1 VSPWAA
7 LGIVL
12 AALAWHGGYGWAFYK
27 LGAADGNLRATVAET
42 ALAAVEKDS
51 KEKVEA
57 AELRNRELENQT
69 TLVIE
74 AVRAD
79 AARDLARADARVR
92 RSTRR
97 LLDSATCLREPSGLN
112 PGAEAAAAPGRT
124 DGKAPAAGLVP
135 RSRAE
140 DLSDTTERCERLGRQ
155 VEGLQALVTQ
165 YQRR

>member
-1 VSPWAA
+1 MKPWAV

-12 AALAWHGGYGWAFYK
+12 AIVAWHTGYGWTFYR
-27 LGAADGNLRATVAET
+27 LGSADGTLRATVAEA
-42 ALAAVEKDS
+42 ALATVNRESAAKI
-51 KEKVEA
+51 EA
-57 AELRNRELENQT
+57 AEQHNRELENQT

-92 RSTRR
+92 RTTRR
-97 LLDSATCLREPSGLN
+97 LLDSAACLREPSGIG
-112 PGAEAAAAPGRT
+112 PVAEVAAAAGRV

-155 VEGLQALVTQ
+155 VEGLQALINQ
-165 YQRR
+165 YRAG